1 MKTNII
7 ARYKEDRLHQN
18 KEAFNGLIPGKTLN
32 GYDPLKPSAFDK
44 LKALLGIP
52 ETKYPDKITPEDVIG
67 NCQSP

>member
-7 ARYKEDRLHQN
+7 GQCKEERLHQN
-18 KEAFNGLIPGKTLN
+18 KKAFNGLIPGKPLN
-32 GYDPLKPSAFDK
+32 EYDSLKPSAFDK
-44 LKALLGIP
+44 LKALLGIS